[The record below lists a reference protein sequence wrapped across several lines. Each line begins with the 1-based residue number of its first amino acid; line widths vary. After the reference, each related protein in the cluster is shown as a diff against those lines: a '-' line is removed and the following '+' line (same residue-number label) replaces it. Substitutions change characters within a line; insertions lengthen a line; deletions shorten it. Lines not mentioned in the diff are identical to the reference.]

1 MAERPTKR
9 LRRLSTEYDD
19 SEGNDDWILG
29 NNDRRCPVQTEARAL
44 DRYVVSPTY
53 DSTVR

>member
-19 SEGNDDWILG
+19 SEGNDDWIVAHK
-29 NNDRRCPVQTEARAL
+29 DRRPPVQTEAQAL
-44 DRYVVSPTY
+44 DRSVVSPICLPL
-53 DSTVR
+53 